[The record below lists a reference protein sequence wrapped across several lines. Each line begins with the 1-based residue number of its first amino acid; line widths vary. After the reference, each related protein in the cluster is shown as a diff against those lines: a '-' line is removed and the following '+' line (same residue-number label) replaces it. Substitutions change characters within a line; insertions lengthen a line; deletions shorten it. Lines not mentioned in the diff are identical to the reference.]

1 MERLLWIHFPMLT
14 RTEERVVT
22 GMVFPYEGR
31 LRPREATKFFPRFAI
46 ARLLM
51 GRQVWQRKVK
61 RWVHEHPF
69 RKIVHRCKK
78 CIGDFR
84 FPIPKPLCPPA
95 SGRSAH
101 GAQLL
106 VDGALHLLQF
116 EIYITGIFGKDPKEL
131 DRDPERV
138 VKLVLVYPC
147 TQVLCLSDFDN
158 FGFFHARHI

>member
-1 MERLLWIHFPMLT
+1 MERLLWIHFPMFT

-31 LRPREATKFFPRFAI
+31 LRPREATKFIPRFAI

-78 CIGDFR
+78 ILAGYAPFLKIFKCI
-84 FPIPKPLCPPA
+84 L
-95 SGRSAH
+95 
-101 GAQLL
+101 
-106 VDGALHLLQF
+106 
-116 EIYITGIFGKDPKEL
+116 
-131 DRDPERV
+131 
-138 VKLVLVYPC
+138 
-147 TQVLCLSDFDN
+147 
-158 FGFFHARHI
+158 